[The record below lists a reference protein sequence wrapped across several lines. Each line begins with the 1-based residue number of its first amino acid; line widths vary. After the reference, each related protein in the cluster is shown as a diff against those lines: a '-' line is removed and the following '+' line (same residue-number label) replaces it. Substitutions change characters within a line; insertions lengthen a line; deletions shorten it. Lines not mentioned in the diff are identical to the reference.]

1 MPDYS
6 KLRDLV
12 SHRVVIEYDTGAR
25 IVGYLAA
32 CRPGEGAVELVR
44 LARAQI
50 QDARGN
56 VMETHDSLSVCPNV
70 MTGVRLEEGPSGR
83 EPPESKRAAAELK

>member
-32 CRPGEGAVELVR
+32 CRPADGQVQLIR
-44 LARAQI
+44 LSRATLE
-50 QDARGN
+50 DADGN
-56 VMETHDSLSVCPNV
+56 VMETHDNLSLCPNV
-70 MTGVRLEEGPSGR
+70 VTGISLQEGPSGR
-83 EPPESKRAAAELK
+83 DID

>member
-32 CRPGEGAVELVR
+32 CRPADGPVQLIR
-44 LARAQI
+44 LSRATLE
-50 QDARGN
+50 DSAGN
-56 VMETHDSLSVCPNV
+56 VMETHDNLSLCPNV
-70 MTGVRLEEGPSGR
+70 LTGISLQEGPSGR
-83 EPPESKRAAAELK
+83 DIT

>member
-6 KLRDLV
+6 KLRELV

-25 IVGYLAA
+25 IIGYLAT
-32 CRPGEGAVELVR
+32 CRPDSGPVEMVR
-44 LARAQI
+44 ISKAEL
-50 QDARGN
+50 QDSDGN

-70 MTGVRLEEGPSGR
+70 LTGFRKEEGPSGR
-83 EPPESKRAAAELK
+83 DL

>member
-6 KLRDLV
+6 KLRELV
-12 SHRVVIEYDTGAR
+12 SHRVVIEYDTGAK

-32 CRPGEGAVELVR
+32 CRPGEGQVQLVR

-50 QDARGN
+50 LDAAGDI
-56 VMETHDSLSVCPNV
+56 METHENLALCPNV
-70 MTGVRLEEGPSGR
+70 MVGFHIEEGPAGR
-83 EPPESKRAAAELK
+83 EPPESPRAQGR

>member
-6 KLRDLV
+6 KLRELV

-32 CRPGEGAVELVR
+32 CRPGEGPVQLVR
-44 LARAQI
+44 LSRAQI
-50 QDARGN
+50 QDAAGN
-56 VMETHDSLSVCPNV
+56 VMETHESLPVCPNV
-70 MTGVRLEEGPSGR
+70 LTTFRLEEGPSGR
-83 EPPESKRAAAELK
+83 EPPEAPRAHRR

>member
-1 MPDYS
+1 MPDYA

-32 CRPGEGAVELVR
+32 CRPAEGPVQLIR
-44 LARAQI
+44 LSRASLE
-50 QDARGN
+50 DAAGN
-56 VMETHDSLSVCPNV
+56 VMETHDNLSLCPNV
-70 MTGVRLEEGPSGR
+70 VTGVSLEEGPSGR
-83 EPPESKRAAAELK
+83 DL

>member
-25 IVGYLAA
+25 IVGYLAV
-32 CRPGEGAVELVR
+32 CRPDSGPVQMVR
-44 LARAQI
+44 LAKAEL
-50 QDARGN
+50 QDAEGN
-56 VMETHDSLSVCPNV
+56 VMETHDSLSLCPNV
-70 MTGVRLEEGPSGR
+70 LTGFRLEEGPSGR
-83 EPPESKRAAAELK
+83 DL